1 MEKMHT
7 SQTKESVLMTAV
19 TAVLYFCAILMF
31 SYQFIM

>member
-7 SQTKESVLMTAV
+7 KPAKENVLMTAV

-31 SYQFIM
+31 SYQIIM